1 MYSLEASGDL
11 GHRIHQ
17 EVLEA
22 SHIPEVLEA
31 KMVMLVKTVKMAQG
45 MPVRERTDKE

>member
-1 MYSLEASGDL
+1 MYSLEASEDL

-22 SHIPEVLEA
+22 SHIPEVLRVKMA
-31 KMVMLVKTVKMAQG
+31 KMVKIVQG